1 MLTDGD
7 DDEHRYERA
16 LDRHTRG
23 GRPFDTART
32 ELAFGEMLRR
42 RRRRS
47 QARTHLR
54 AAYETFERLGA
65 EPWAAKARAEL
76 RATGETAHQRDNGTI
91 DRLTPQELQIV
102 RLVGGGG
109 TNREVAAQLFLSP
122 RTVDYHLH
130 KIFTKLGMSS
140 RAELVRLAA
149 RDGLA

>member
-1 MLTDGD
+1 
-7 DDEHRYERA
+7 ERA
-16 LDRHTRG
+16 EGPLPRAAGG
-23 GRPFDTART
+23 GRPFDAART
-32 ELAFGEMLRR
+32 ELAYGEMLRR

-54 AAYETFERLGA
+54 TAYETFERLGA
-65 EPWAAKARAEL
+65 APWAAKAGAEL
-76 RATGETAHQRDNGTI
+76 RATGETAHRRETGTI

-102 RLVGGGG
+102 RLVGDGG

-140 RAELVRLAA
+140 RA
-149 RDGLA
+149 